1 MILSRLSFRQLLL
14 TAFLLIVALLS
25 ATSVQALLTL
35 ERLASDGRQTAH
47 DAVQLTED
55 AQRLAERT
63 IAMERSA
70 RQFMV
75 LNDPVFRTRYREV
88 WTEAQEALSALK
100 LQLSK
105 VPAREFEAW
114 IAHSEAAWALLQADP
129 QQRAQDQEVLARA
142 FVRLPAINALLSTE
156 SRLEVARR
164 NNALVA
170 ALAQQRRVL
179 KIQVVGAIALAAL
192 FAFSFGLWLSRPLA
206 RIEVAI
212 NRLGQNR
219 FDQAI
224 EVDGPADLRRLGSQ
238 LDWLRLRLA
247 DLEADK
253 ARFMR
258 HISHE
263 LKTPLAALR
272 EGVAL
277 LEEEVAG
284 PLSGNQREVAGILRQ
299 NTLALQTQIEDLLRY
314 NAAAFDARQLH
325 CVPTALRALLQQ
337 VIDVQRLQWQARD
350 LTIAI
355 DLRGPDQ
362 VARVDPDKLQVA
374 LANLLSNAIRFSPQG
389 GTISLLLGR
398 LPDRITI
405 DCMDQGPGIAP
416 ADAARIF
423 EPFYQGLRQPPG
435 ARNGNG
441 IGLSIVHEYVVAHRG
456 TVELVPCETGAHFR
470 ITLPIDNK

>member
-1 MILSRLSFRQLLL
+1 MNRILSRLSFRQLLL

-35 ERLASDGRQTAH
+35 ERLASDGRQAAH

-75 LNDPVFRTRYREV
+75 LNDPVFRARYREV
-88 WTEAQEALSALK
+88 WTEAREALNALK
-100 LQLSK
+100 AQLSK
-105 VPAREFEAW
+105 VPASEFDAW
-114 IAHSEAAWALLQADP
+114 IAHSEAAWALLQSDP
-129 QQRAQDQEVLARA
+129 QQRTQNQEILARA
-142 FVRLPAINALLSTE
+142 FIRLPAINAMLSTE
-156 SRLEVARR
+156 SKLEVARR

-170 ALAQQRRVL
+170 ALAQQRSVL
-179 KIQVVGAIALAAL
+179 KGQVIGAIVLAAL

-206 RIEVAI
+206 RIEAAI

-238 LDWLRLRLA
+238 LDWLRRRLA

-253 ARFMR
+253 ARFLR

-337 VIDVQRLQWQARD
+337 VTAVQRLQWQARD
-350 LTIAI
+350 LKIEVC
-355 DLRGPDQ
+355 GVDQ
-362 VARVDPDKLQVA
+362 VASVDSDKLQVA

-398 LPDRITI
+398 SADRITI
-405 DCMDQGPGIAP
+405 DCIDQGPGIAP
-416 ADAARIF
+416 TDAARIF
-423 EPFYQGLRQPPG
+423 EPFYQGMRQQPG

-441 IGLSIVHEYVVAHRG
+441 IGLSIVQEYVAAHGG
-456 TVELVPCETGAHFR
+456 TVQLVPRETGAHFR
-470 ITLPIDNK
+470 ISLPIENK

>member
-1 MILSRLSFRQLLL
+1 MLSRLSFRQLLL

-35 ERLASDGRQTAH
+35 ERLARDGRQAAH

-75 LNDPVFRTRYREV
+75 LNDPVFRDRYREV
-88 WTEAQEALSALK
+88 WTEAREALGALK
-100 LQLSK
+100 AQLSQ
-105 VPAREFEAW
+105 VPASEFEAW
-114 IAHSEAAWALLQADP
+114 IAHSEAAWALLQTDP
-129 QQRAQDQEVLARA
+129 QQRAQKQEILARV
-142 FVRLPAINALLSTE
+142 FVRLPVINALLSTE

-170 ALAQQRRVL
+170 ALAQQRSIL
-179 KIQVVGAIALAAL
+179 KMQVVGAIALAAL

-206 RIEVAI
+206 RIEAAI
-212 NRLGQNR
+212 SRLGQNR

-224 EVDGPADLRRLGSQ
+224 KVDGPADLRRLGSQ
-238 LDWLRLRLA
+238 LDWLRRRLA

-314 NAAAFDARQLH
+314 NAAAFDAQQLH
-325 CVPTALRALLQQ
+325 CGPTALRVLLQH
-337 VIDVQRLQWQARD
+337 VTDVQRLQWQARD
-350 LTIAI
+350 LTIE
-355 DLRGPDQ
+355 LSGTDQ
-362 VARVDPDKLQVA
+362 VASVDPDKLQVA

-389 GTISLLLGR
+389 GTIHLLLGR
-398 LPDRITI
+398 LSDRITI
-405 DCMDQGPGIAP
+405 DCIDQGPGIAP
-416 ADAARIF
+416 TDAARIF

-441 IGLSIVHEYVVAHRG
+441 IGLSIVHEYVAAHGG
-456 TVELVPCETGAHFR
+456 TVQLVPRETGAHFR
-470 ITLPIDNK
+470 ISLPPENK